1 MSFSVNKTEI
11 THGKVMEE
19 LISSN
24 PLIRMRGISHAAWI
38 NDTSADCIE
47 RLELLKSD
55 DSYDTLTKISVSDF
69 AYAALDV
76 LKIERYSGDKALV
89 QNLISCGLNC
99 E

>member
-1 MSFSVNKTEI
+1 MSFSVNKAEI
-11 THGKVMEE
+11 THDKIMKEMF
-19 LISSN
+19 SSN

-38 NDTSADCIE
+38 NDTSADCRE

-55 DSYDTLTKISVSDF
+55 GSYDTLTKISVSDL

-76 LKIERYSGDKALV
+76 LKFEHYSGDKALV
-89 QNLISCGLNC
+89 KNLISCGLNC